1 MRCQTQTRRR
11 RRGATIVEAAL
22 VLSLFLLFLF
32 GLFEYSRYLLVHQM
46 LANAARDGV
55 RYASTNVDKSN
66 AFLTTDEAGS
76 TNITQYVRN
85 ECKGAQNWIQSF
97 AVNVY
102 PCDNTQLMNMT
113 TPVITPKTGYTS
125 WNQASFTERLA
136 LEITGTYRPILPI
149 VWLPNGGSN
158 GLVVSFFGSG
168 NTVPVRVVAVTN
180 PES

>member
-1 MRCQTQTRRR
+1 MRCQTLILRR

-32 GLFEYSRYLLVHQM
+32 GLFEYSRFLLVHQL

-55 RYASTNVDKSN
+55 RYASVNTDKSST
-66 AFLTTDEAGS
+66 FVTTDEFGA
-76 TNITQYVRN
+76 TNITEYVRN
-85 ECKGAQNWIQSF
+85 ESKSADKWIESF

-102 PCDNTQLMNMT
+102 PCDNAQLMNMT
-113 TPVITPKTGYTS
+113 TPVIAPKVGYTS

-136 LEITGTYRPILPI
+136 VEITGVYRPVLP
-149 VWLPNGGSN
+149 VMWLPNGG
-158 GLVVSFFGSG
+158 GLRVSFYGSG
-168 NTVPVRVVAVTN
+168 NTVPVRVVAVSN